1 MRLIIN
7 DTIAAIS
14 TPLATSAISII
25 RVSGQDSIKIAN
37 KIFIGKDL
45 EKVNDHTINYGHI
58 YDKKE
63 LIDEVMVSVM
73 KEPNTYT
80 REDIVE
86 INAHGS
92 IASAKK
98 ILELLLKKR
107 CRHANLR
114 EFRER
119 ALLKKRIDKVEK
131 EEIEDIIE
139 SKTEKSLSLAI
150 NQLNGNTSN
159 KIKNIRKK
167 ISDIETNI
175 EVNIDFPEYDDIEV
189 LNNDIIKPKLIEIRK
204 DLNKLLLN
212 SKDSQIIKN
221 GIDTVII
228 GKPNVGKSSILNKL
242 LDEEKA
248 IVTDIPGTTR
258 DIVEGTLDINGI
270 RLNLIDTA
278 GIRKTDDIVE
288 SIGVKKSIS
297 LIEKASLIIM
307 VLNNNTEITK
317 EELEILNKIKN
328 KNYIIIINKIDLK
341 KNINDNNLKNV
352 IYMST
357 LENKGFDELK
367 EAIIKMYEL
376 DKINTNDFSYL
387 SSSRSISLIE
397 KAIDSIDKSIN
408 LIDELMPIDIVEIEI
423 NKASE
428 LLGDILGINYKED
441 LFDQLFSNFCLGK

>member
-1 MRLIIN
+1 MN

-14 TPLATSAISII
+14 TPLAPGAISII
-25 RVSGQDSIKIAN
+25 RISGKEAIKIAN
-37 KIFIGKDL
+37 KVFKGKDL
-45 EKVNDHTINYGHI
+45 EKVDDHTINYGHI
-58 YDKKE
+58 YDKNE

-73 KEPNTYT
+73 REPNTYT
-80 REDIVE
+80 REDIIE

-98 ILELLLKKR
+98 ILTLLLKSG
-107 CRHANLR
+107 CRLANPG
-114 EFRER
+114 EFTER
-119 ALLKKRIDKVEK
+119 AFLNGRIDLVEA
-131 EEIEDIIE
+131 EGVMDIIE
-139 SKTEKSLSLAI
+139 SNSEKSLSLAL

-159 KIKNIRKK
+159 KIKDIRKK
-167 ISDIETNI
+167 ISNIETNI

-189 LNNDIIKPKLIEIRK
+189 LSNEIIKPKLIEIK
-204 DLNKLLLN
+204 NELNRLLEN
-212 SKDSQIIKN
+212 SKDSKIIKN

-242 LDEEKA
+242 IEEEKA

-258 DIVEGTLDINGI
+258 DIVEGVVDINGI

-278 GIRKTDDIVE
+278 GIRKTDDLVE
-288 SIGVKKSIS
+288 SIGVKKSIE
-297 LIEKASLIIM
+297 LIDKASLIIM

-317 EELEILNKIKN
+317 DELEILDKIKN
-328 KNYIIIINKIDLK
+328 KNYIIIINKIDLEK
-341 KNINDNNLKNV
+341 KINEKELKNI

-357 LENKGFDELK
+357 LKNIGLDKLK
-367 EAIIKMYEL
+367 EKIIRMYEL
-376 DKINTNDFSYL
+376 DKINTKDFSYL
-387 SSSRSISLIE
+387 SSTRSISLIE
-397 KAIDSIDKSIN
+397 KAIKSINESIN

-428 LLGDILGINYKED
+428 FLGDILGINYKED

>member
-1 MRLIIN
+1 MN

-14 TPLATSAISII
+14 TPLAPGAISII
-25 RVSGQDSIKIAN
+25 RISGKEAIKIAN
-37 KIFIGKDL
+37 NVFKGKDL
-45 EKVNDHTINYGHI
+45 EKVDDHTINYGHI
-58 YDKKE
+58 YDKNE

-73 KEPNTYT
+73 REPNTYT
-80 REDIVE
+80 REDIIE

-98 ILELLLKKR
+98 ILTLLLKSG
-107 CRHANLR
+107 CRLANPG
-114 EFRER
+114 EFTER
-119 ALLKKRIDKVEK
+119 AFLNGRIDLVEA
-131 EEIEDIIE
+131 EGVMDIIE
-139 SKTEKSLSLAI
+139 SNSEKSLSLAL

-159 KIKNIRKK
+159 KIKDIRKK
-167 ISDIETNI
+167 ISNIETNI

-189 LNNDIIKPKLIEIRK
+189 LSNEIIKPKLIEIK
-204 DLNKLLLN
+204 NELNRLLEN
-212 SKDSQIIKN
+212 SKDSKIIKN

-242 LDEEKA
+242 IEEEKA

-258 DIVEGTLDINGI
+258 DIVEGVVDINGI

-278 GIRKTDDIVE
+278 GIRKTDDLVE
-288 SIGVKKSIS
+288 SIGVKKSIE
-297 LIEKASLIIM
+297 LIDKASLIIM

-317 EELEILNKIKN
+317 DELEILDKIKN
-328 KNYIIIINKIDLK
+328 KNYIIIINKIDLEK
-341 KNINDNNLKNV
+341 KINEKELKNI

-357 LENKGFDELK
+357 LKNIGLDKLK
-367 EAIIKMYEL
+367 EKIIRMYEL
-376 DKINTNDFSYL
+376 DKINTKDFSYL
-387 SSSRSISLIE
+387 SSTRSISLIE
-397 KAIDSIDKSIN
+397 KAIKSINESIN

-428 LLGDILGINYKED
+428 FLGDILGINYKED

>member
-1 MRLIIN
+1 MN

-14 TPLATSAISII
+14 TPLAPGAISII
-25 RVSGQDSIKIAN
+25 RISGKEAIKIAN
-37 KIFIGKDL
+37 KVFKGKDL
-45 EKVNDHTINYGHI
+45 EKVDDHTINYGHI
-58 YDKKE
+58 YDKNE

-73 KEPNTYT
+73 REPNTYT
-80 REDIVE
+80 REDIIE

-98 ILELLLKKR
+98 ILTLLLKSG
-107 CRHANLR
+107 CRLANPG
-114 EFRER
+114 EFTER
-119 ALLKKRIDKVEK
+119 AFLNGRIDLVEA
-131 EEIEDIIE
+131 EGVMDIIE
-139 SKTEKSLSLAI
+139 STSEKSLSLAL

-159 KIKNIRKK
+159 KIKDIRKK
-167 ISDIETNI
+167 ISNIETNI

-189 LNNDIIKPKLIEIRK
+189 LSNEIIKPKLIEIK
-204 DLNKLLLN
+204 NELNRLLEN
-212 SKDSQIIKN
+212 SKDSKIIKN

-242 LDEEKA
+242 IEEEKA

-258 DIVEGTLDINGI
+258 DIVEGVVDINGI

-278 GIRKTDDIVE
+278 GIRKTDDLVE
-288 SIGVKKSIS
+288 SIGVKKSIE
-297 LIEKASLIIM
+297 LIDKASLIIM

-317 EELEILNKIKN
+317 DELEILDKIKN
-328 KNYIIIINKIDLK
+328 KNYIIIINKIDLEK
-341 KNINDNNLKNV
+341 KINEKELKNI

-357 LENKGFDELK
+357 LKNIGLDKLK
-367 EAIIKMYEL
+367 EKIIRMYEL
-376 DKINTNDFSYL
+376 DKINTKDFSYL
-387 SSSRSISLIE
+387 SSTRSISLIE
-397 KAIDSIDKSIN
+397 KAIKSINESIN

-428 LLGDILGINYKED
+428 FLGDILGINYKED

>member
-1 MRLIIN
+1 MN

-14 TPLATSAISII
+14 TPLAPGAISII
-25 RVSGQDSIKIAN
+25 RISGKEAIKIAN
-37 KIFIGKDL
+37 NVFKGKDL
-45 EKVNDHTINYGHI
+45 EKVDDHTINYGHI
-58 YDKKE
+58 YDKNE

-73 KEPNTYT
+73 REPNTYT
-80 REDIVE
+80 REDIIE

-98 ILELLLKKR
+98 ILTLLLKSG
-107 CRHANLR
+107 CRLANPG
-114 EFRER
+114 EFTER
-119 ALLKKRIDKVEK
+119 AFLNGRIDLVEA
-131 EEIEDIIE
+131 EGVMDIIE
-139 SKTEKSLSLAI
+139 SNSEKSLSLAL

-159 KIKNIRKK
+159 KIKDIRKK
-167 ISDIETNI
+167 ISNIETNI

-189 LNNDIIKPKLIEIRK
+189 LSNEIIKPKLIEIK
-204 DLNKLLLN
+204 NELNRLLEN
-212 SKDSQIIKN
+212 SKDSKIIKN

-242 LDEEKA
+242 IEEEKA

-258 DIVEGTLDINGI
+258 DIVEGVVDINGI

-278 GIRKTDDIVE
+278 GIRKTDDLVE
-288 SIGVKKSIS
+288 SIGVKKSIE
-297 LIEKASLIIM
+297 LIDKASLIIM

-317 EELEILNKIKN
+317 DELEILDKIKN
-328 KNYIIIINKIDLK
+328 KNYIIIINKIDLEK
-341 KNINDNNLKNV
+341 KINEKELKYI

-357 LENKGFDELK
+357 LKNIGLDKLK
-367 EAIIKMYEL
+367 EKIIRMYEL
-376 DKINTNDFSYL
+376 DKINTKDFSYL
-387 SSSRSISLIE
+387 SSTRSISLIE
-397 KAIDSIDKSIN
+397 KAIKSINESIN

-428 LLGDILGINYKED
+428 FLGDILGINYKED